1 MIKNILTKLETYSV
15 YIITNKPE
23 GVLYI
28 GVTKD
33 LKRRIR
39 QHKNKVHPTTFSA
52 RYNLNILVYFENHEN
67 KESALLRE
75 KRMKKWNRDWKVEL
89 IEKINPHWEDLI
101 EKIK

>member
-1 MIKNILTKLETYSV
+1 METYSV
-15 YIITNKPE
+15 YIITNKPK

-52 RYNLNILVYFENHEN
+52 RYNLNILVYFENHEE

-75 KRMKKWNRDWKVEL
+75 KRIKKWNRDWKVEL
-89 IEKINPHWEDLI
+89 IEKTNPNWEDLI
-101 EKIK
+101 SEIK

>member
-1 MIKNILTKLETYSV
+1 METYSI
-15 YIITNKPE
+15 YIITNKPK

-52 RYNLNILVYFENHEN
+52 RYNLNVLVYFENHEK
-67 KESALLRE
+67 KEDALLRE
-75 KRMKKWNRDWKVEL
+75 KQMKKWNRDWKIEL
-89 IEKINPHWEDLI
+89 IEKTNPNWEDLI
-101 EKIK
+101 SKVN

>member
-1 MIKNILTKLETYSV
+1 MQIYSV
-15 YIITNKPE
+15 YIITNKPN

-39 QHKNKVHPTTFSA
+39 QHKNKVHPTTFSV
-52 RYNLNILVYFENHEN
+52 RYNLSRLAYFESFET
-67 KESALLRE
+67 KDEALLRE

-89 IEKINPHWEDLI
+89 IEKENPDWQDLVD
-101 EKIK
+101 KIK

>member
-1 MIKNILTKLETYSV
+1 METYSV
-15 YIITNKPE
+15 YIITNKPK

-52 RYNLNILVYFENHEN
+52 RYNLNILVYFENHQE
-67 KESALLRE
+67 KESAYLRE
-75 KRMKKWNRDWKVEL
+75 KQMKKWNRDWKVEL
-89 IEKINPHWEDLI
+89 IEKENPNWEDLVA
-101 EKIK
+101 KIK

>member
-1 MIKNILTKLETYSV
+1 MYSV
-15 YIITNKPE
+15 YIITNKPK

-39 QHKNKVHPTTFSA
+39 QHKNKVHPNTFST
-52 RYNLNILVYFENHEN
+52 RYNLNMLVYFENHED

-75 KRMKKWNRDWKVEL
+75 K
-89 IEKINPHWEDLI
+89 
-101 EKIK
+101 

>member
-1 MIKNILTKLETYSV
+1 METYSV
-15 YIITNKPE
+15 YIITNKPK

-52 RYNLNILVYFENHEN
+52 RYNLNMLVYFENHKS
-67 KESALLRE
+67 KEEALLRE

-89 IEKINPHWEDLI
+89 IEKENPNWEDLVD
-101 EKIK
+101 KIKV

>member
-1 MIKNILTKLETYSV
+1 METYSV
-15 YIITNKPE
+15 YIITNKPK

-89 IEKINPHWEDLI
+89 IEKMNPNWEDLI
-101 EKIK
+101 SKVN

>member
-1 MIKNILTKLETYSV
+1 METHYV
-15 YIITNKPE
+15 YIITNKPT

-39 QHKNKVHPTTFSA
+39 QHKNKVHLTTFSA
-52 RYNLNILVYFENHEN
+52 RYNLNTLVYFENHET
-67 KESALLRE
+67 KESALFRE

-89 IEKINPHWEDLI
+89 IEKENPNWEDLVD
-101 EKIK
+101 KV

>member
-1 MIKNILTKLETYSV
+1 MQIYSV
-15 YIITNKPE
+15 YIITNKPN

-39 QHKNKVHPTTFSA
+39 QHKNKVQPTTFSA
-52 RYNLNILVYFENHEN
+52 RYNLSRLVYFESFET
-67 KESALLRE
+67 KDEALLRE

-89 IEKINPHWEDLI
+89 IEKENPDCENLVD
-101 EKIK
+101 KIK

>member
-1 MIKNILTKLETYSV
+1 MQIYSV
-15 YIITNKPE
+15 YIITNKPN

-39 QHKNKVHPTTFSA
+39 QHKNKVQPTTFSA
-52 RYNLNILVYFENHEN
+52 RYNLSRSVYFESFET
-67 KESALLRE
+67 KDEALLRE

-89 IEKINPHWEDLI
+89 IEKENPDCENLVD
-101 EKIK
+101 KIK